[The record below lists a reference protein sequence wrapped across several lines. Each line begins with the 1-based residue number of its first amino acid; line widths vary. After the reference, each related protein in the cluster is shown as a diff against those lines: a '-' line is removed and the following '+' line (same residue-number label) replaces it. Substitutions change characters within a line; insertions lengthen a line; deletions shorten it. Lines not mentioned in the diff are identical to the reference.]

1 MKLSINTFVYIRC
14 LKYVSNLW
22 TRSCIHVLFSV
33 KWVYIHRG
41 HTWIGHT
48 RIFFMYDAA
57 CDIIDETE
65 WLTDHFG
72 VCRNRKTAEKSHN
85 WLEADAVG
93 VCGATSTFPFFFIFH
108 FRLKHSFDCLV
119 NAFDLFELWILI
131 SRLWRVSILFF
142 WLCSVRDLTASE

>member
-22 TRSCIHVLFSV
+22 TRSCIHVLLSV
-33 KWVYIHRG
+33 KWVYIYSSWPHVNRPY
-41 HTWIGHT
+41 TD
-48 RIFFMYDAA
+48 FFMYVAA
-57 CDIIDETE
+57 CDIIVETE

-131 SRLWRVSILFF
+131 SRLLFF